1 MLLGNVLFLTSVW
14 HYSVTRA
21 GFAFLPGPLTAAL
34 VAGLSGRLAARFGSA
49 RMGAAGG
56 ILYALSSLWY
66 LSQLGDQPRYLGEY
80 FPGMLVG
87 GTGIGLVLPALT
99 ALATATL
106 PPARLATGIGVQ
118 TTFRQ
123 IGAALGLA
131 AFVAL
136 VAGSTLAT
144 KSDFDGAW
152 LFMAVASTSTG
163 LLFMPLFETQ
173 AESVTAEPNAAGDP
187 H

>member
-1 MLLGNVLFLTSVW
+1 VLLLGNVLFLTNVW
-14 HYSVTRA
+14 HYSVTKA

-34 VAGLSGRLAARFGSA
+34 VAGVSGRLGERFGSA
-49 RMGAAGG
+49 RFGAAGG
-56 ILYALSSLWY
+56 ILFSLSSLWF
-66 LSQLGDQPRYLGEY
+66 LGRLGDQPHYLSEY

-87 GTGIGLVLPALT
+87 GIGVGLVLPALT
-99 ALATATL
+99 TLATGTL

-131 AFVAL
+131 AFVAI
-136 VAGSTLAT
+136 AGGSRLAT
-144 KSDFDGAW
+144 KGDFDGSW
-152 LFMAVASTSTG
+152 LFMAIASAGASNS
-163 LLFMPLFETQ
+163 FEI
-173 AESVTAEPNAAGDP
+173 